1 MTVRLTFKPALFASL
16 LLGACLA
23 SPMAGAATMA
33 KPDYT
38 ASKERIKATE
48 KSERDACKTS
58 TGNAKDVCTEEAK
71 SKAKVGLADLEY
83 AYTAKPRDQ
92 AKIAEVR
99 ADSTYAVAKERCD
112 DQTGNAKDV
121 CLKEAK
127 AVQTKAKADAKMNM
141 KVAEV
146 RKDGNQD
153 KRDADYKVASERC
166 GAMAGAPKDA
176 CVAEAKARYGK
187 S

>member
-1 MTVRLTFKPALFASL
+1 MTVRLSYSPTLFASAVL
-16 LLGACLA
+16 AACLA
-23 SPMAGAATMA
+23 SPLASAATMA
-33 KPDYT
+33 KADYS

-58 TGNAKDVCTEEAK
+58 TGNAKDVCGQEAK
-71 SKAKVGLADLEY
+71 AKAKVGLAELEY

-99 ADSTYAVAKERCD
+99 AESAYAVAKERCD

-121 CLKEAK
+121 CVKQAK
-127 AVQTKAKADAKMNM
+127 ASQDKAKADAKMN
-141 KVAEV
+141 KTVADA
-146 RKDGNQD
+146 RKDASGD
-153 KRDADYKVASERC
+153 KRDADYKVATERC
-166 GAMAGAPKDA
+166 SAMAGAPKDA
-176 CVAEAKARYGK
+176 CVAEAKARFGK